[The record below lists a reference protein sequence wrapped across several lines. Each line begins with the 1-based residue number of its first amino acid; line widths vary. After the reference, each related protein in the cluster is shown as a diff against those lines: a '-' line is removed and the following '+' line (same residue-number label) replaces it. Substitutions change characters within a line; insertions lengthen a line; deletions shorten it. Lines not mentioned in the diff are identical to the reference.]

1 MLKDLVGTV
10 LEEKM
15 SSAVLAMS
23 LSYYLVMEEQVG
35 KNTKMDETLSSL
47 LRCSSSGKEIYKTA
61 IWSLQGEF
69 MCHLNNN
76 DHT

>member
-61 IWSLQGEF
+61 IRSLQGEF